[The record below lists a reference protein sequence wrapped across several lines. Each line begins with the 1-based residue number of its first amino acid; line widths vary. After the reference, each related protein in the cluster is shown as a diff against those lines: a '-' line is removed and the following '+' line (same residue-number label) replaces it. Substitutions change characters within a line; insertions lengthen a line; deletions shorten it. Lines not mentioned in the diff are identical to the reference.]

1 MPPRLHVLRSLAWT
15 ALLWGG
21 LTVAQAQ
28 LVSNSPFM
36 APQAGGPGPT
46 QGAPLEWRGYIS
58 TPEGTQYI
66 VYDPARKLRSFLKL
80 NERDSSLDV
89 VVKQFDS
96 DNNMLT
102 IEYQGKTL
110 TLEERKAKIVSSGN
124 AAAMPPPQPMPVQ
137 PQVMPAVTQSVVVNP
152 TPAEEQK
159 RLEAVA
165 AEVARRRALR
175 EQAATSMPQQ
185 VAIPQSG
192 QPQPMPPQQIQPQV
206 EAQRKPQVQMQGGAI
221 PMQPGYQGG
230 RPAQPTPR

>member
-1 MPPRLHVLRSLAWT
+1 MLPRIHVLRSLAWT
-15 ALLWGG
+15 ALLGAG
-21 LTVAQAQ
+21 LPAAQAQ
-28 LVSNSPFM
+28 LVSSSPFM
-36 APQAGGPGPT
+36 APQGSGPNPT

-66 VYDPARKLRSFLKL
+66 VYDPARKLRSFLKV
-80 NERDSSLDV
+80 NEKDSTLDV

-102 IEYQGKTL
+102 IEYQGKAL

-124 AAAMPPPQPMPVQ
+124 AAAMPPPQPLPAQ
-137 PQVMPAVTQSVVVNP
+137 AGPQVMPAVTQSVVVNP
-152 TPAEEQK
+152 TPAEEQR

-175 EQAATSMPQQ
+175 EQAQTNMPQQ
-185 VAIPQSG
+185 VAIPQPG
-192 QPQPMPPQQIQPQV
+192 QPQQMPQMQQPQV
-206 EAQRKPQVQMQGGAI
+206 EVQRKPQAQGPI

-230 RPAQPTPR
+230 RPSQPTQR